1 MATTPPN
8 FTEVTQDCAVTPAP
22 VFAYDPIGG
31 PSGPVGYVAPPIC
44 VGTFDLSTDECA
56 DLEAN
61 YFATLQAEALNIAAG
76 PVNIFP
82 MLGVHNQGSTA
93 DVTGSG
99 YPLASGT
106 PGGYN
111 VTDAFNVNS
120 ASWRS
125 IEVGTQV
132 TSAPAFLGYSF
143 GNKKAWEAVVSG
155 GRDRYF
161 PAAPVRKQISSIKIT
176 QGAAAQNR
184 VRQVRI
190 EASDDGVTWKRIDVV
205 NLPNVSTA
213 VTVGVRSS
221 AAYNQWR
228 LIPTMFLGGSGDSWE
243 VVELQM
249 LESTALS
256 LDNVQDWFLL
266 ENRDR
271 AYSRQSVMVK
281 CQYDL
286 LDVQT
291 ELAKFG
297 INMPQTYIFTCSFA
311 VLVNTLGRPIVIGD
325 VIELPG
331 EVQYDPQLRPVR
343 KWLEVTDTA
352 WATEG
357 YGHNWKP
364 LLYKFYAQPIMPSV
378 EHRDLLG
385 TPGLV
390 AGTQTDEDFLRNVM
404 QNDQA
409 HKSSEFIKQTAQ
421 DLVPQDGSD
430 PANIQSGAPLIKKKG
445 QYDGRDLY
453 SEDAIPPNGADFTV
467 GDVIPNATSV
477 PPGSYHRQTYT
488 NLPAAIRPGDR
499 LLRSDG
505 SRWRVVEVNT
515 RATYESHKK
524 STSRAING
532 TTTLPPDA
540 QL

>member
-8 FTEVTQDCAVTPAP
+8 FTEVTENCALTPEP
-22 VFAYDPIGG
+22 VFAFDPIGG
-31 PSGPVGYVAPPIC
+31 PSGPASYVPPPIC
-44 VGTFDLSTDECA
+44 VGTFDLSTSECA
-56 DLEAN
+56 DLEAD
-61 YFATLQAEALNIAAG
+61 YVASLQAEALNIAAG

-93 DVTGSG
+93 DMTGSG

-111 VTDAFNVNS
+111 VLDAFNVNA

-132 TSAPAFLGYSF
+132 TAAPAFIGYSF
-143 GNKKAWEAVVSG
+143 GNKKAWEAVVTG

-161 PAAPVRKQISSIKIT
+161 PAAPVRKQVSSIKIT
-176 QGAAAQNR
+176 QGALPENR
-184 VRQVRI
+184 ARQVRI
-190 EASDDGVTWKRIDVV
+190 EASDDGVAWHRVDVV
-205 NLPNVSTA
+205 NLPNVPTA
-213 VTVGVRSS
+213 VTVGVRSN

-228 LIPTMFLGGSGDSWE
+228 LVPTMFAGGVADAWE
-243 VVELQM
+243 VVELQL
-249 LESTALS
+249 LESTSLS
-256 LDNVQDWFLL
+256 LDNIQDFFLL

-286 LDVQT
+286 MDVQT

-311 VLVNTLGRPIVIGD
+311 VLVNTLGRPVVVGD
-325 VIELPG
+325 MIELPG
-331 EVQYDPQLRPVR
+331 EVQYDPNLRPVR

-357 YGHNWKP
+357 YAFNWKP
-364 LLYKFYAQPIMPSV
+364 LLFKFYAQPVLPSV
-378 EHRDLLG
+378 EHRDILG

-390 AGTQTDEDFLRNVM
+390 NGTQTDDDFLRNVM
-404 QNDQA
+404 QNDQG
-409 HKSSEFIKQTAQ
+409 HKASEFIKQTAL

-430 PANIQSGAPLIKKKG
+430 PANIRSGKPIIKPRG

-453 SEDAIPPNGADFTV
+453 SEDALPPDGADFSF
-467 GDVIPNATSV
+467 GDVIPNATTV
-477 PPGSYHRQTYT
+477 PPGTYHRQTYT
-488 NLPAAIRPGDR
+488 SIPQAIRPADR

-505 SRWRVVEVNT
+505 TRWRVVEVNT

-524 STSRAING
+524 SVSRAING
-532 TTTLPPDA
+532 PDTMPPDA